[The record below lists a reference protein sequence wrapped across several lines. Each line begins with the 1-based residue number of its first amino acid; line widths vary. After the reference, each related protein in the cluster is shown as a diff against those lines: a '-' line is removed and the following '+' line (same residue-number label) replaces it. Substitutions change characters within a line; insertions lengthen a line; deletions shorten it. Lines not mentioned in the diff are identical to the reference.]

1 MYIDNVLSV
10 FYKVSVKAVSHKMGA
25 VMRPEHTAI
34 CEFYKSEK
42 NCKMVI
48 DKVIAI
54 LCEQFEVDENEITE
68 ETSLVDDL
76 GADSMDSLDITMA
89 LEEEFDIE
97 IPDEDAEELKTVGDI
112 VNYIEANI

>member
-1 MYIDNVLSV
+1 MTTD
-10 FYKVSVKAVSHKMGA
+10 
-25 VMRPEHTAI
+25 HTASLRI
-34 CEFYKSEK
+34 SNKPEK
-42 NCKMVI
+42 NSNMVI

>member
-1 MYIDNVLSV
+1 
-10 FYKVSVKAVSHKMGA
+10 
-25 VMRPEHTAI
+25 
-34 CEFYKSEK
+34 
-42 NCKMVI
+42 MVI
-48 DKVIAI
+48 EKVIAI

-97 IPDEDAEELKTVGDI
+97 IADDDAQKIQKVQDA
-112 VNYIEANI
+112 VSYIESKKG

>member
-1 MYIDNVLSV
+1 MKTD
-10 FYKVSVKAVSHKMGA
+10 
-25 VMRPEHTAI
+25 HTASLRI
-34 CEFYKSEK
+34 LNKPEK
-42 NCKMVI
+42 NCNMVI

>member
-1 MYIDNVLSV
+1 MTTD
-10 FYKVSVKAVSHKMGA
+10 
-25 VMRPEHTAI
+25 HTASLRI
-34 CEFYKSEK
+34 SNKLEK
-42 NCKMVI
+42 NSNMVI